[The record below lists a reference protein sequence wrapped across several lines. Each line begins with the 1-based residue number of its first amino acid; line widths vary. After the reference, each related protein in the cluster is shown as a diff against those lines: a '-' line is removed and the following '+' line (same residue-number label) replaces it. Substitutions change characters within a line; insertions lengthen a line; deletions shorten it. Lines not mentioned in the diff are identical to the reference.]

1 MKLEKKI
8 GYGIGQLS
16 DGIKNVSFTV
26 FLFFFYNQ
34 VLGLSGFLTGAA
46 AMLALIVD
54 AVTDPMIGQLSD
66 RYQSRLGR
74 RHPFMIIG
82 ALSFGFAISML
93 FSPPQ
98 DLSTNNLFFWLIG
111 WAILTRLF
119 LTFFFVP
126 HLALGAEIVSGYHEK
141 TALISYRAFFSYTGQ
156 LLILI
161 MGFIFFFPPPEG
173 MQDIS
178 SYAPFGIFAGIL
190 ASIAMLISIFS
201 TYSFIPTLPKPA
213 VDPKAK
219 HPILGFITV
228 FQTLKHY
235 SFRIL
240 FLATLLFMVLA
251 GVTQTLLIY
260 VGTYL
265 FHFTAEDMGIIS
277 ISLIIGIIFAP
288 SLARQISL
296 KVDKKNTLAICVIAG
311 SLIAFSPHLL
321 YLSGIIQLLE
331 INMRVI
337 IVFLTNGISQAFFIA
352 YIIMVDSMLTDTI
365 DEHELNTGRREE
377 GLYFSARSLAT
388 KASYGLG
395 SFVAGISLDII
406 KFPRGMD
413 VIDIN
418 TESLISL
425 SVLAG
430 PISMILFM
438 LTVVI
443 TNKYSLNQKKHNEIL
458 LQIKRNSLNKEQ

>member
-1 MKLEKKI
+1 MKIEKKI

-98 DLSTNNLFFWLIG
+98 DLSTNNLFLWLLG

-161 MGFIFFFPPPEG
+161 IGFIFFFPPPEG

-201 TYSFIPTLPKPA
+201 TYSFIPTLPKPV
-213 VDPKAK
+213 VDPEAK

-228 FQTLKHY
+228 FQTLKNY

-251 GVTQTLLIY
+251 GITQTLLIY

-265 FHFTAEDMGIIS
+265 FNFTAEDMGIIS

-311 SLIAFSPHLL
+311 SLIAFSPQLL
-321 YLSGIIQLLE
+321 YLSGIIQILE

-337 IVFLTNGISQAFFIA
+337 LVFLTNGISQAFFIA

-395 SFVAGISLDII
+395 SFVAGIALDII

-443 TNKYSLNQKKHNEIL
+443 TNKYSLNQKKHDGIL
-458 LQIKRNSLNKEQ
+458 LQIKRNSLNEEQ

>member
-1 MKLEKKI
+1 
-8 GYGIGQLS
+8 
-16 DGIKNVSFTV
+16 
-26 FLFFFYNQ
+26 
-34 VLGLSGFLTGAA
+34 
-46 AMLALIVD
+46 
-54 AVTDPMIGQLSD
+54 
-66 RYQSRLGR
+66 
-74 RHPFMIIG
+74 
-82 ALSFGFAISML
+82 
-93 FSPPQ
+93 
-98 DLSTNNLFFWLIG
+98 
-111 WAILTRLF
+111 
-119 LTFFFVP
+119 
-126 HLALGAEIVSGYHEK
+126 
-141 TALISYRAFFSYTGQ
+141 
-156 LLILI
+156 
-161 MGFIFFFPPPEG
+161 
-173 MQDIS
+173 
-178 SYAPFGIFAGIL
+178 
-190 ASIAMLISIFS
+190 
-201 TYSFIPTLPKPA
+201 
-213 VDPKAK
+213 
-219 HPILGFITV
+219 
-228 FQTLKHY
+228 
-235 SFRIL
+235 
-240 FLATLLFMVLA
+240 MVLA
-251 GVTQTLLIY
+251 GVSQTLLIY

-296 KVDKKNTLAICVIAG
+296 MVDKKHTLAICVIAG

-337 IVFLTNGISQAFFIA
+337 LVFLTNGISQAFFIA

-406 KFPRGMD
+406 KFPRGMG

-443 TNKYSLNQKKHNEIL
+443 TNKYSLNQKKHDEIL
-458 LQIKRNSLNKEQ
+458 LQIKRNSLNEEQ